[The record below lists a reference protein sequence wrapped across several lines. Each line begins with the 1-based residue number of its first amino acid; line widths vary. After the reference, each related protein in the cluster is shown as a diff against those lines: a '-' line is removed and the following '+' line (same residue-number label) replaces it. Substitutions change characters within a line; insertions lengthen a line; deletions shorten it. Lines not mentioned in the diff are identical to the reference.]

1 MENEPPPKLWARRLC
16 LHLAE
21 LKTQTVETYR
31 HEPQWPARPPTRRCQ
46 LLLHL
51 LQPPHRQPR
60 VQRASHKRRLP
71 KSHLPSLAA
80 RCPQVPALLCVSS
93 YSQPC
98 FAARSGIWPDA
109 VAQPDPVS
117 VVRGRKGFMTGCQ
130 SPCPCCTAYISAASR
145 HLLFGLC
152 SHIIIR
158 CQGLELRVLVSDI
171 SR

>member
-21 LKTQTVETYR
+21 LKTQTVETDR

-117 VVRGRKGFMTGCQ
+117 VVRGRKGFMTG
-130 SPCPCCTAYISAASR
+130 SSR
-145 HLLFGLC
+145 HVHVVQRIYRLHLAIYSLAFA
-152 SHIIIR
+152 
-158 CQGLELRVLVSDI
+158 VI
-171 SR
+171 SSSAVKV